1 MKEFAT
7 ESIRNIGLFG
17 HGGVGKTSLAEA
29 ILYTAGMT
37 NRLGKTDDG
46 TTVSDYTDEEIQR
59 KVSISSALMHA
70 EWKNRKINVID
81 TPGYAD
87 FAGEVWGAL
96 RVVDL
101 ALVLLSA
108 PAGIEVGTEQVHES
122 VKDHQLPRAFFINKM
137 EKEHANFQKCLDQLK
152 ETFSDRAIPVFWP
165 IGEGAE
171 FSGVVDLVR
180 MKGYKFDP
188 KGKMTEMDVPADI
201 QPAVDEARRLLMEAA
216 AEADDTLLEKYFDAD
231 GLSEEEIKDGLKKG
245 IAAGKIFPVFAGS
258 ADKNIGIS
266 SLLDFAGDF
275 FPSPKDRPAVV
286 GKRSGRE
293 DTVECAISEHAPL
306 CAFTYKT
313 VSEPHMGEL
322 SFFRVFSGRMASGM
336 EAYNATREENERIAQ
351 IFSMNGKNR
360 SEIGA
365 LNLGDIGAVV
375 KLKNTHTGDT
385 LCEKKSPVVLDPVAF
400 PDPIFEM
407 AARAKSKGDEDKM
420 ATGLSRLHEE
430 DPTFSHKVFS
440 DLRQTILYGQGE
452 MHLDVMISKL
462 KKRFGVEI
470 ELEKPRIPYR
480 ETIKGKAE
488 IQAKYRKQTGG
499 RGQYGDVHIRL
510 KPLPRGGNFE
520 FVNSIVGGVIP
531 SKFIPSVE
539 KGIIEAMREGGLS
552 RHPVVDVQV
561 ELFYGSYHNVD
572 SSDIAFKV
580 AGSMAFKDAFLKSN
594 PTLLEPIYEIEA
606 KVPDECTGDVM
617 GDLSSK
623 RGKIQGMDPQGR
635 WQIVKAYVPL
645 AELYKY
651 SVILRSLTQGR
662 GVHKLKFSHY
672 EEVPRDISAKVIEEA
687 KKQKADAE
695 S

>member
-1 MKEFAT
+1 
-7 ESIRNIGLFG
+7 
-17 HGGVGKTSLAEA
+17 
-29 ILYTAGMT
+29 
-37 NRLGKTDDG
+37 
-46 TTVSDYTDEEIQR
+46 
-59 KVSISSALMHA
+59 
-70 EWKNRKINVID
+70 
-81 TPGYAD
+81 
-87 FAGEVWGAL
+87 
-96 RVVDL
+96 
-101 ALVLLSA
+101 
-108 PAGIEVGTEQVHES
+108 
-122 VKDHQLPRAFFINKM
+122 
-137 EKEHANFQKCLDQLK
+137 
-152 ETFSDRAIPVFWP
+152 
-165 IGEGAE
+165 
-171 FSGVVDLVR
+171 
-180 MKGYKFDP
+180 
-188 KGKMTEMDVPADI
+188 
-201 QPAVDEARRLLMEAA
+201 
-216 AEADDTLLEKYFDAD
+216 
-231 GLSEEEIKDGLKKG
+231 
-245 IAAGKIFPVFAGS
+245 
-258 ADKNIGIS
+258 
-266 SLLDFAGDF
+266 
-275 FPSPKDRPAVV
+275 
-286 GKRSGRE
+286 
-293 DTVECAISEHAPL
+293 
-306 CAFTYKT
+306 
-313 VSEPHMGEL
+313 
-322 SFFRVFSGRMASGM
+322 M